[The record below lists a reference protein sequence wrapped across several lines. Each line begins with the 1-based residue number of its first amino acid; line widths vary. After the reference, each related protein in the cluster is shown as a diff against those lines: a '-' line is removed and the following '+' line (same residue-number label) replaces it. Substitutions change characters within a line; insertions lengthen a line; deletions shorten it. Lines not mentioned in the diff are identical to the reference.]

1 MDRQP
6 ITQEGYDNLQEELR
20 NLIKIARPKVIEDI
34 AEARA
39 HGDLK
44 ENAEYHAAK
53 EKQGWIETKIQ
64 QLNYL
69 LANSEVIDVSSIKS
83 DQIRFGATV
92 TYEDRR

>member
-44 ENAEYHAAK
+44 ENAEYTRQRK
-53 EKQGWIETKIQ
+53 NKDGLKPKFS
-64 QLNYL
+64 N
-69 LANSEVIDVSSIKS
+69 
-83 DQIRFGATV
+83 
-92 TYEDRR
+92 